1 MPHRDI
7 QQRDQ
12 KTKAC
17 DQPAFEPRGLGVLER
32 GLVQVGA
39 GRSRAVAGR
48 RNGVKDR
55 RVDGVGVG
63 AGGIVHL
70 HGVGQQ
76 ADRDAAHTRHRR
88 DRPLH
93 MRAACR
99 AAHTG
104 HRKTLHEI
112 PPGARP
118 KGRGENENEKLRW
131 IGGLRPPREIMVRR
145 LSMVEDRRGGHLP
158 ARGCSRHGGVPGAS
172 EDAAPYGWRQ
182 TRLPPCKA
190 NDEPNHHA

>member
-63 AGGIVHL
+63 AGCIVHL

-93 MRAACR
+93 TCALHAAQLIPVTEKRCMRYLRER
-99 AAHTG
+99 A
-104 HRKTLHEI
+104 RK
-112 PPGARP
+112 GA
-118 KGRGENENEKLRW
+118 GENENEKLRW

-145 LSMVEDRRGGHLP
+145 LSMVETVGAGI
-158 ARGCSRHGGVPGAS
+158 ARPGCSRHGGVPGAS
-172 EDAAPYGWRQ
+172 RTPRSHRAFRGTSP
-182 TRLPPCKA
+182 
-190 NDEPNHHA
+190 